1 MSSMKSA
8 SAAGVAALLATL
20 AVVSCSSSKNGTELT
35 SGPAPGPST
44 NAAPTQ
50 QSAPTTPNGSASGP
64 SAAGSLTGNWSGNYS
79 GSFHGTFTLHW
90 TQTGSKLDGTINL
103 STAGTVPL
111 NGTVSDNRIHFGTV
125 GSTVITY
132 TGSVSGDSMSGNY
145 QIAGGS
151 GGSGPWSAHRS

>member
-1 MSSMKSA
+1 MSSVKSA
-8 SAAGVAALLATL
+8 SAAGLAALLATL
-20 AVVSCSSSKNGTELT
+20 AVVSCSSSKNGTEQT
-35 SGPAPGPST
+35 SGPAAGSVS
-44 NAAPTQ
+44 APPTR
-50 QSAPTTPNGSASGP
+50 QSAPTTPDGGASSP

-111 NGTVSDNRIHFGTV
+111 HGTMSNNRINFGTV

-132 TGSVSGDSMSGNY
+132 TGSVSGDAMSGTY
-145 QIAGGS
+145 QIAGGA
-151 GGSGPWSAHRS
+151 GGGGPWSAHRS